1 MPSTYS
7 SSLRLELQA
16 TGENANTWGV
26 KTNNNLNL
34 IEQAITGYV
43 KITLVSASS
52 TYTLDI
58 ADASA
63 SDGRNAFIEFVGTVA
78 SAISI
83 VVPDVEKGYW
93 VKNSATGSALTFR
106 TSGGTGFTLPSN
118 EWVFAITDGASA
130 VNTSRTS
137 IAGYAKLSSTQIFT
151 GANTFTSSV
160 DITGPVSVSAS
171 ANFTL
176 PVTFNNTVSLV
187 GTSAALALTLP
198 NAGEVVNVSGAG
210 ATGTIN
216 FDITRNSIVYYT
228 SAATGNWTLNFRGNS
243 GATLDSLMGTG
254 QAITA
259 VFMATQGGTGYY
271 SSAVQVDSTAANV
284 TTRWLG
290 GASPTNGNVS
300 AVDVYSYT
308 IIKTAAATY
317 TIFAN
322 RTNFA

>member
-34 IEQAITGYV
+34 VQQAIAGYV
-43 KITLVSASS
+43 QITLTSASA

-63 SDGRNAFIEFVGTVA
+63 SDGRNAFIKFVGTVA
-78 SAISI
+78 SAISV
-83 VVPDVEKGYW
+83 VVPDVAKGYW
-93 VKNSATGSALTFR
+93 VKNSATGAALTFR
-106 TSGGTGFTLPSN
+106 TSSGTGFTLPNN
-118 EWVFAITDGASA
+118 EWVFAIANGTSA
-130 VNTSRTS
+130 VNSTPAFAR
-137 IAGYAKLSSTQIFT
+137 LSATQVFT
-151 GANTFTSSV
+151 GANTFTSA
-160 DITGPVSVSAS
+160 ITFIGSVSVSAS

-176 PVTFNNTVSLV
+176 PTTFNNTVLLV

-284 TTRWLG
+284 TTKWLG
-290 GASPTNGNVS
+290 GSSPNAGNVS
-300 AVDVYSYT
+300 VVDVYSYT
-308 IIKTAAATY
+308 IIKTGAAAY
-317 TIFAN
+317 TVLAN
-322 RTNFA
+322 RVNFS